1 LNPEHHCTPAPEGGA
16 ALRPFRAGVPKNSNK
31 EIVMVEIFQDLVT
44 YGHEQVS
51 FFVDKPSGLKA
62 IVGIHSTTL
71 GPALGGCRMWNYSSE
86 SDALRDVLRL
96 SRGMTYKA
104 AVAGLKLGGG
114 KAVIIGDSRKD
125 KNEELLKAFGRAV
138 EMLAGRY
145 FTAEDVGMGVK
156 DMDVIRTQT
165 RFAVG
170 GSNEGGS
177 GDPSIMTAFGV
188 FQGLKAAIKH
198 AGLGEDLEGLRV
210 AVQGVGNV
218 GHHLCSHLSAAG
230 AKLVVADIHQPNIDR
245 IVEQFGAEVVSPDEI
260 HAADVDVFAPCAL
273 GAVLNAR
280 TIPTIKAKVV
290 SGAANN
296 QLETENDGFELM
308 KRGIVYAPDYAI
320 NAGGLINVAAELE
333 GYNKELVL
341 SKVGQIYATI
351 ETILNLAQLEKI
363 PPHVAADRMA
373 EQRLLEKKPAA
384 SKLTVKA

>member
-1 LNPEHHCTPAPEGGA
+1 
-16 ALRPFRAGVPKNSNK
+16 
-31 EIVMVEIFQDLVT
+31 MVEIFQDLVS

-51 FFVDKPSGLKA
+51 FFVDKESGLKA

-71 GPALGGCRMWNYSSE
+71 GPSLGGCRMWNYSSE
-86 SDALRDVLRL
+86 SEALRDVLRL

-114 KAVIIGDSRKD
+114 KAVIIGDARKD
-125 KNEELLKAFGRAV
+125 KSEALLKAFGRSV

-145 FTAEDVGMGVK
+145 YTAEDVGMSVK

-177 GDPSIMTAFGV
+177 GDPSIMTAYGV
-188 FQGLKAAIKH
+188 FQGMKAAVKH
-198 AGLGEDLEGLRV
+198 AGLGEDLEGLTV
-210 AVQGVGNV
+210 AVQGLGNV

-230 AKLVVADIHQPNIDR
+230 AKLIVADIHAPNVES
-245 IVEQFGAEVVSPDEI
+245 IVEQFGAKAVSPEEI
-260 HAADVDVFAPCAL
+260 ISVEADVFAPCAL

-280 TIPTIKAKVV
+280 SVPTIKARVV
-290 SGAANN
+290 AGAANN
-296 QLETENDGFELM
+296 QLETEEDGFELQR
-308 KRGIVYAPDYAI
+308 RGIVYAPDYAI
-320 NAGGLINVAAELE
+320 NGGGLINVAAELE

-341 SKVGQIYATI
+341 SKVSNIKSTIASILELATS
-351 ETILNLAQLEKI
+351 ENI

-373 EQRLLEKKPAA
+373 EQRLAA
-384 SKLTVKA
+384 KRQLVKA